1 MLGVEKAPPMARI
14 PLFPL
19 NTVLFPEMVLSL
31 HIFEERYK
39 TMVRRCLES
48 SEPFGVALIRSGK
61 EAGGRAVPFAVG
73 TTARIREVQHLDD
86 GRMNLVAV
94 GETRFRLR
102 SLHQDAPYL
111 VAEVEAAS
119 LERGAEADLEELADR
134 VTALFA
140 EYYRLQ
146 VHVQGHWER
155 TLALPSDP
163 ERLAYVVAAGMELEP
178 LVKQEL
184 LEMDLLPAVLR
195 REDELLGEAIPAL
208 TARLAATRRQRFG
221 RLGALN

>member
-1 MLGVEKAPPMARI
+1 MPRI

-19 NTVLFPEMVLSL
+19 NTVLFPEMVLPL

-39 TMVRRCLES
+39 VMVRECIEGS
-48 SEPFGVALIRSGK
+48 QAFGVALIRSGK
-61 EAGGRAVPFAVG
+61 EVGVLAHPFAVG
-73 TTARIREVQHLDD
+73 TTARIKEVQHLDD
-86 GRMNLVAV
+86 GRLNVVTV
-94 GETRFRLR
+94 GEERFRVQTI
-102 SLHQDAPYL
+102 HHDKPYL
-111 VAEVEAAS
+111 VGEVETAPI
-119 LERGAEADLEELADR
+119 ERGSDEELEALEELSDR

-146 VHVQGHWER
+146 VYLQGRWER

-163 ERLAYVVAAGMELEP
+163 ERLAYVVAAGMEVEP

-184 LEMDLLPAVLR
+184 LEMNALQAILS
-195 REDELLGEAIPAL
+195 RENDLLGEAIPAM
-208 TARLAATRRQRFG
+208 TAGLKSARRQRFG